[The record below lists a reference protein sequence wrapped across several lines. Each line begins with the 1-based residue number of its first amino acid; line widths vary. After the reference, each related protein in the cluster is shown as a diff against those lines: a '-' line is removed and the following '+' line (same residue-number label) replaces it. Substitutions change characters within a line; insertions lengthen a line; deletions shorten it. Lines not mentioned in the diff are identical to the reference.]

1 MKLTL
6 EFVAEIGQ
14 ENAQGLKDALMDAFA
29 MMHWTFGNWGSDN
42 EITKLC
48 AKMKERG
55 KDEITAEDSGSMG
68 WRAAIKI
75 ER

>member
-6 EFVAEIGQ
+6 ELVAEVGDNNPQ
-14 ENAQGLKDALMDAFA
+14 ELKDALMDAFD
-29 MMHWTFGNWGSDN
+29 MMRWTFGNWGSDD

-55 KDEITAEDSGSMG
+55 EDEITAEDSGSTG